1 MAWVLLAPI
10 PAALVAEAPHAAR
23 AMFMMGSWHLI
34 SALGLYSAAKIF
46 QKPGIKW
53 GMMAS
58 VIIILIISLFNYLS
72 YYYGE
77 YIRRYAIEW
86 QYGMKQIVEFVS
98 KYPEYN
104 QVYMT
109 DARSQPYVFF
119 LYYLKTP
126 LPDYLNSMLIN
137 NAENKSYNTVVHFE
151 KYYFDQY
158 FV

>member
-1 MAWVLLAPI
+1 
-10 PAALVAEAPHAAR
+10 
-23 AMFMMGSWHLI
+23 
-34 SALGLYSAAKIF
+34 
-46 QKPGIKW
+46 
-53 GMMAS
+53 MMAS

-151 KYYFDQY
+151 KYYFGGWDPFESYPEKDRLYILTPSQY
-158 FV
+158 DGLRYKRLFDVKKVIYYPNGLTAFFLVSAKL